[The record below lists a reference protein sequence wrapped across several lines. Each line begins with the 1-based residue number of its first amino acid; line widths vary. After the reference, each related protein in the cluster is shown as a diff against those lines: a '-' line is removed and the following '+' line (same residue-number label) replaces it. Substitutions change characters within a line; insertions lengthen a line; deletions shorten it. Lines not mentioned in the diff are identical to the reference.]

1 MQTKRPAT
9 GVSGG
14 VSGIVA
20 AVLLYYA
27 ASHASSPAASLLADA
42 GPSLRDD
49 PQYREELGV
58 NAFTAP
64 SIADIFR
71 DLDLLKPIPM
81 AKVERTPKPLDSDDR
96 TRYALSFGVLIADG
110 FLDVVRQDGSGVD
123 LLGRELLR
131 RAKGLGVA
139 QRVSRHC
146 QRLLEAA
153 KQGAWEQLRKELI
166 LTQQDVENAMLDLR
180 DEQVAHLL
188 SLGGWIRGLE
198 IAAACVTETYSAE
211 RARLLKRLDLLD
223 YFLERL
229 QDLSP
234 RLRKR
239 PLITSLTQRLQQIR
253 PLLARDGLLSSADAK
268 TLYVEAKGAVD
279 EIEGQTATGQ
289 AVRGDRER

>member
-1 MQTKRPAT
+1 MQRKRPAT
-9 GVSGG
+9 GVFGGASGA
-14 VSGIVA
+14 VA
-20 AVLLYYA
+20 AVLLNYA
-27 ASHASSPAASLLADA
+27 ASPASSHAASLLAEVDS
-42 GPSLRDD
+42 SLRDD

-58 NAFTAP
+58 NSFTAP

-81 AKVERTPKPLDSDDR
+81 AKVERTPQPLSTDDR

-110 FLDVVRQDGSGVD
+110 FLDVERQDGTGVD

-139 QRVSRHC
+139 QRVNRHC

-153 KQGAWEQLRKELI
+153 KQGVWEQLRKELI
-166 LTQQDVENAMLDLR
+166 LTQQDVENAMLSLR

-223 YFLERL
+223 YFLDRL
-229 QDLSP
+229 QELSP

-239 PLITSLTQRLQQIR
+239 SLIMSLTQRLQQIR
-253 PLLARDGLLSSADAK
+253 PLLARDGLLSPADAEV
-268 TLYVEAKGAVD
+268 LYVEAKGSVD
-279 EIEGQTATGQ
+279 EIEGQTVTGQ
-289 AVRGDRER
+289 AARGGRER

>member
-1 MQTKRPAT
+1 MQIKRPAT
-9 GVSGG
+9 GVFGSASGFM
-14 VSGIVA
+14 A
-20 AVLLYYA
+20 AVLLCQA
-27 ASHASSPAASLLADA
+27 GSLRADVD
-42 GPSLRDD
+42 PSLRDD
-49 PQYREELGV
+49 PQYREELGL

-64 SIADIFR
+64 SIAGIFQ

-81 AKVERTPKPLDSDDR
+81 AKVARTPQPLNSDDR

-110 FLDVVRQDGSGVD
+110 FLDVERHDGTGVD

-139 QRVSRHC
+139 QRVNRHC

-153 KQGAWEQLRKELI
+153 KQGSWDQLRKELI
-166 LTQQDVENAMLDLR
+166 LTQQDVEDAMLSLR

-211 RARLLKRLDLLD
+211 RALLLKRLDLLD

-229 QDLSP
+229 RDLSP

-253 PLLARDGLLSSADAK
+253 PLLTRTGLLSLADAK
-268 TLYVEAKGAVD
+268 ALYAEAKGAVD
-279 EIEGQTATGQ
+279 EIEGQTTTGEV
-289 AVRGDRER
+289 VRGSQER

>member
-1 MQTKRPAT
+1 MQMKRPAT

-14 VSGIVA
+14 ASAFMA
-20 AVLLYYA
+20 AALLY
-27 ASHASSPAASLLADA
+27 HASSHAALLLADA
-42 GPSLRDD
+42 DPSLRDD

-64 SIADIFR
+64 SIAGIFQE
-71 DLDLLKPIPM
+71 LDLLKPIPI
-81 AKVERTPKPLDSDDR
+81 AKVERTPQPLNTDDR
-96 TRYALSFGVLIADG
+96 TRYALSFGVLLADG
-110 FLDVVRQDGSGVD
+110 FLDVERQDGTGVD
-123 LLGRELLR
+123 LLGHELLR

-153 KQGAWEQLRKELI
+153 KQGAWEQLRKELV
-166 LTQQDVENAMLDLR
+166 LTQQDVENAMLALR
-180 DEQVAHLL
+180 DEQVAHLV

-211 RARLLKRLDLLD
+211 RAKLLKRLDLLD

-239 PLITSLTQRLQQIR
+239 PLITSLTQRLQKIR
-253 PLLARDGLLSSADAK
+253 PLLVREGLLSPADAK
-268 TLYVEAKGAVD
+268 VLYAEAKSAVD
-279 EIEGQTATGQ
+279 EIEGQTDTGQ
-289 AVRGDRER
+289 TVRGGQER

>member
-1 MQTKRPAT
+1 MQMKRPAT
-9 GVSGG
+9 GVFGSAWG
-14 VSGIVA
+14 VLA
-20 AVLLYYA
+20 AMLLCHA
-27 ASHASSPAASLLADA
+27 ALPAADV

-58 NAFTAP
+58 NSFTAP
-64 SIADIFR
+64 SIADIFQ
-71 DLDLLKPIPM
+71 DLDSLKPIPM
-81 AKVERTPKPLDSDDR
+81 AKVERTPRPLITDDR

-110 FLDVVRQDGSGVD
+110 FLDVVRQDGTSVD

-146 QRLLEAA
+146 ERLLDAA
-153 KQGAWEQLRKELI
+153 KQGIWEQLRKELI
-166 LTQQDVENAMLDLR
+166 LTQQDVENAMLGLR

-211 RARLLKRLDLLD
+211 RAKLLKRLDLLD
-223 YFLERL
+223 YFLEQL
-229 QDLSP
+229 QELSP

-253 PLLARDGLLSSADAK
+253 PLLAHDGLLSPADAK
-268 TLYVEAKGAVD
+268 ALYVEAKGAVD
-279 EIEGQTATGQ
+279 EIEGQTVTGE
-289 AVRGDRER
+289 AARGGRER